1 MFVGNLTFFD
11 IEKSLAFAICKEC
24 VAKAFGVAIMSP
36 CSISFSKIV
45 FTHHFA

>member
-1 MFVGNLTFFD
+1 
-11 IEKSLAFAICKEC
+11 